1 MVEMT
6 YEQWCANS
14 AALVAEAKKLDH
26 WRERSK
32 LRLLTDIA
40 PRIGKLST
48 QFYMGCGFHYSLES
62 SLGYLIKE
70 LAMPVQ
76 WSANHCAKIPEDRLR
91 IIMLQVNM
99 SMLVNQVVKAEK
111 SVRAI

>member
-1 MVEMT
+1 MEMT

-14 AALVAEAKKLDH
+14 AALVLEAEKLDK
-26 WRERSK
+26 WRVRSK
-32 LRLLTDIA
+32 LRLLTDLA
-40 PRIGKLST
+40 PRIGKLSQ
-48 QFYMGCGFHYSLES
+48 QFYMGCGFHYSLEK
-62 SLGYLIKE
+62 SLGYLIAE
-70 LAMPVQ
+70 LSMPVQ

-111 SVRAI
+111 SVRKI